1 MTRAVL
7 LRVALDLRRAE
18 LAAFQAVA
26 LAPGPA
32 GTDGRLAA
40 CPARWVDSVTGL
52 HSCLQAAREMPR
64 LAFLG
69 LAAAKFSRR
78 ARKP

>member
-1 MTRAVL
+1 MTRARL
-7 LRVALDLRRAE
+7 LAVALALRRAE

-32 GTDGRLAA
+32 GADGRLAA
-40 CPARWVDSVTGL
+40 RPARWAESVTGL
-52 HSCLQAAREMPR
+52 HSCLQAARQMPQVV
-64 LAFLG
+64 LLG
-69 LAAAKFSRR
+69 LAEAKPPRR